1 MVKCS
6 WYTKFSR
13 FIVGKSW
20 WCKGKGMEYI
30 ISWLVE
36 LNKTNHLGFA
46 FLTVFVMAL
55 VGSTIALLIELVF
68 AAIGIKSDRSKS
80 QH

>member
-1 MVKCS
+1 
-6 WYTKFSR
+6 
-13 FIVGKSW
+13 
-20 WCKGKGMEYI
+20 MEYI